1 MRNHGNR
8 KMLIVM
14 TISASRRSLRGLTSE
29 LNRQWCTTL
38 GTGEAKLKCREA
50 QSSGFLPCPKG
61 EVLMPACVFAFD
73 RER

>member
-1 MRNHGNR
+1 MRSHGNR

-14 TISASRRSLRGLTSE
+14 TISASRRSLCGLTSE

-38 GTGEAKLKCREA
+38 GAGEAKLKCREA
-50 QSSGFLPCPKG
+50 QGSGFPPCPKG
-61 EVLMPACVFAFD
+61 EALVPACMFAFD